1 MGIAELNKI
10 ISVIK
15 RYQGGILLIDYGY
28 KKSQKISTIQSI
40 KAHKKNSLFKNIGN
54 SDITSLVNFSLLK
67 NLFIKNKL
75 KFNKIVSQ
83 SFFLQKIGIL
93 KRASILASK
102 MTFKEKSNL
111 YFRMQRLLSN
121 KQMGALFK
129 VAFAYKSK
137 KKFNLG
143 FEK

>member
-83 SFFLQKIGIL
+83 SFFSTKNRYPKESQYF
-93 KRASILASK
+93 SIK
-102 MTFKEKSNL
+102 NDF
-111 YFRMQRLLSN
+111 
-121 KQMGALFK
+121 
-129 VAFAYKSK
+129 
-137 KKFNLG
+137 
-143 FEK
+143 